1 MLKALLHSKL
11 DGEFVRSPF
20 EIEDLLTSVA
30 LGSCAYV
37 PPGVALLP
45 FLRLARSVDG
55 DSLEPAL
62 ADAVD
67 VETTFWPD
75 WAAFTDGDGGVPGA
89 QPELVVSVRHA
100 GGRRSVL
107 LVEVKLHS
115 GKSSLPSS
123 SAEISDQLAKYWL
136 HLRRHAA
143 AIGASPIGVVYVTT
157 SSSLPVADLDASQ
170 AELLTKARPAAPFFW
185 VSWRKFVSAV
195 DARNSPLLQ
204 DVVQLLRDRWNLAEI
219 EMPNWPSPLPSPR
232 PWSFTTGWTWGKP
245 SAEPRWVFSGGAR

>member
-20 EIEDLLTSVA
+20 EIEDLLTSVV

-37 PPGVALLP
+37 PPGVALFP

-62 ADAVD
+62 GDAVD
-67 VETTFWPD
+67 VDATFWPD
-75 WAAFTDGDGGVPGA
+75 WAAFSDGDVGVHGA
-89 QPELVVSVRHA
+89 QPELVLCVRHA
-100 GGRRSVL
+100 DGRRSAL
-107 LVEVKLHS
+107 LVEVKLYS
-115 GKSSLPSS
+115 GKSSQ
-123 SAEISDQLAKYWL
+123 ATECDEISDQLAKYWL

-143 AIGASPIGVVYVTT
+143 AIGASAMGVVYVTT
-157 SSSLPVADLDASQ
+157 SSSLPVAELDASQ
-170 AELLTKARPAAPFFW
+170 AELLTKGRPTAPFYW

-219 EMPNWPSPLPSPR
+219 EMPNWPSAR
-232 PWSFTTGWTWGKP
+232 PWRFTSSWTWGKP
-245 SAEPRWVFSGGAR
+245 SAEPRWVFKGGAR